1 MSKLKITILFMKL
14 FALCISY
21 IILVPLALILS
32 VVIILLF
39 LAERGMI

>member
-1 MSKLKITILFMKL
+1 MKL

-39 LAERGMI
+39 LAERGII